1 MAAVDAELIA
11 AVERSPE
18 VTGAHDRSGWIGL
31 FTTDA
36 RVEDPYGSQ
45 PHVGHDEIG
54 RFYDTFIAPRQIT
67 FHRDVDVI
75 LGAAVV
81 RDLKLE
87 IVMAPEVT
95 LDVPMHLR
103 YDLRESNGDWAIERL
118 RAHWELPT
126 MVVPML
132 RHGVKSLPPSV
143 RLVRELLRNQ
153 GLGGSA
159 GYLAALRRPGGRA
172 KQGVA
177 TLLDA
182 AVAGDEMTARRA
194 MSDAATVT
202 LGEETP
208 TSVGEFVDSVRG
220 GRWFKMIATGDTVSA
235 SVETPSGRGV
245 VFCETPKP
253 ARGVTRLRYF
263 GGY

>member
-1 MAAVDAELIA
+1 VAAVDAELIA
-11 AVERSPE
+11 AVERSPAA
-18 VTGAHDRSGWIGL
+18 TGAHDRSGWVGL
-31 FTTDA
+31 FTEDA

-54 RFYDTFIAPRQIT
+54 RFYDTFIAPRQII
-67 FHRDVDVI
+67 FHRDIDVT

-87 IVMAPEVT
+87 IVMAPEVA

-103 YDLRESNGDWAIERL
+103 YDLRESNGDWAVERL
-118 RAHWELPT
+118 RAYWELPT

-132 RHGVKSLPPSV
+132 AHGAKSVPPSL

-172 KQGVA
+172 KRGVA

-182 AVAGDEMTARRA
+182 AVAGDELTARRA
-194 MSDAATVT
+194 LSDGATVT
-202 LGEETP
+202 FGETTS
-208 TSVGEFVDSVRG
+208 TSVGGFVDSVRG
-220 GRWFKMIATGDTVSA
+220 GRWSKMIATGDTVSA
-235 SVETPSGRGV
+235 SVDAPAGRGV
-245 VFCETPKP
+245 VFCVIPSA

-263 GGY
+263 GAS